1 MQRCFGQVDDQICEW
16 PLGGSLGM
24 RGRGIYIGR
33 GGRDVMWR
41 AKGYFISLLYSD
53 CFILYITSIVS
64 YVWCLVPGL
73 VG

>member
-1 MQRCFGQVDDQICEW
+1 
-16 PLGGSLGM
+16 M

-41 AKGYFISLLYSD
+41 AKGYFVSLLYSD